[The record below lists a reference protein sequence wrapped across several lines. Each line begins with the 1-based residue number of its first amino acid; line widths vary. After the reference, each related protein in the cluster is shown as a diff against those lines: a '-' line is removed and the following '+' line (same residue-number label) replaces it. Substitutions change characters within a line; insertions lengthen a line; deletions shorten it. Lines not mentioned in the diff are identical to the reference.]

1 MAANQ
6 SLITESTFS
15 HRSKFDLL
23 LQAQAAGYRVFVYHV
38 NVQSPTLSV
47 LRVAHRVSQGGHLV
61 PEDKIRGRYERN
73 QQLIRQAVILADR
86 ASVFDNP
93 MVAQPHRLALE
104 LRPGLIVTLHTQ
116 PADRKSVL

>member
-38 NVQSPTLSV
+38 NVQSPPLSV
-47 LRVAHRVSQGGHLV
+47 LRVAHRVSQGGHPV

-73 QQLIRQAVILADR
+73 QQLIRQAVILADSAYR
-86 ASVFDNP
+86 SEE
-93 MVAQPHRLALE
+93 HKSE
-104 LRPGLIVTLHTQ
+104 LQSLMHISHADFSLKKQNNTQ
-116 PADRKSVL
+116 QTR